1 MDRSKNSPSP
11 ARVLPITAQEL
22 KTLRES
28 GGPHELVDVRTEN
41 ERALACIDGSRLF
54 DQQAMDYLQDLERDT
69 LLVFQCHHG
78 IRSQRA
84 AQHFLGLGFS
94 NVRNLVGGID
104 AWSLEVDPSV
114 PRY

>member
-1 MDRSKNSPSP
+1 MTQSDDSPSP
-11 ARVLPITAQEL
+11 ARVQPITAQEL
-22 KTLRES
+22 KALRDL
-28 GGPHELVDVRTEN
+28 GAPHELVDVRTEN
-41 ERALACIDGSRLF
+41 ERALARIDGSRLF
-54 DQQAMDYLQDLERDT
+54 DQPAMDYLQDLERDT

-84 AQHFLGLGFS
+84 ALHFLGLGFS

-104 AWSLEVDPSV
+104 AWSLHADSKV